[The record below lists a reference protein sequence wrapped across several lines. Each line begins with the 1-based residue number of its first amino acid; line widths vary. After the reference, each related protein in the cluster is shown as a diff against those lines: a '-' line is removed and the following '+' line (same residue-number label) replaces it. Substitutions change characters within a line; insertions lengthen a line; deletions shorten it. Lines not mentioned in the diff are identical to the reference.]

1 MSKLTS
7 LILKIIGFIPLPVLH
22 LKSNFL
28 SFFLRRI
35 FAYRTDVVRENLKN
49 SFPNKSERELKLIEK
64 LSYRNFTDVILENLL
79 LFTISKKNLNRR
91 MKLLNPEVFESLHNN
106 NKGAILI
113 SAHYN
118 NWEWMALSLALYAK
132 QDVYSV
138 YKPLSN
144 KSIDR
149 VMLRA
154 RSRFG
159 AKIIPMA
166 SFPKAILQNKGK
178 ATINLILADQ
188 SPHKGKLDFYCDFLN
203 QDTPVFL
210 GPEKLMKAADL
221 ELLFV
226 EVHRVKRGYYEMKI
240 VSLADKVL
248 NEKGATTLLHVKHL
262 EQVIKNNP
270 ENWLWSHRRWKHSR
284 KK

>member
-1 MSKLTS
+1 MSKFTS
-7 LILKIIGFIPLPVLH
+7 LIFIVIGIIPLSILH

-28 SFFLRRI
+28 SFFLRNI
-35 FAYRTDVVRENLKN
+35 MGYRTDIVRKNLKN
-49 SFPNKSERELKLIEK
+49 SFPNRSTRELKIIEK
-64 LSYRNFTDVILENLL
+64 LSYRNFTDVLIENLL
-79 LFTISKKNLNRR
+79 LFTISKKNLKKR
-91 MKLLNPEVFESLHNN
+91 MRLLNPDVFKSLEKK
-106 NKGAILI
+106 NKGALLV

-132 QDVYSV
+132 QEVYSV

-144 KSIDR
+144 KSIDNI
-149 VMLRA
+149 MLKA

-159 AKIIPMA
+159 AKVEPMA
-166 SFPKAILQNKGK
+166 SFPKTILRNKGK

-188 SPHKGKLDFYCDFLN
+188 SPHKSKLDFYCDFLN

-210 GPEKLMKAADL
+210 GPEKLMKAANL

>member
-7 LILKIIGFIPLPVLH
+7 LILKIIGLIPLSILH

-35 FAYRTDVVRENLKN
+35 FGYRTAVVRENLQK
-49 SFPNKSERELKLIEK
+49 SFPNKSASELKLIEK

-79 LFTISKKNLNRR
+79 LFTISKKNLTKR
-91 MKLLNPEVFESLHNN
+91 MRLLNPEVFKSLRSK

-144 KSIDR
+144 KSIDNI
-149 VMLRA
+149 MLRA

-159 AKIIPMA
+159 AQIIPM
-166 SFPKAILQNKGK
+166 KAFSKTVLLNKER
-178 ATINLILADQ
+178 ATLNLILADQ
-188 SPHKGKLDFYCDFLN
+188 SPHKSKVDFYCNFLN
-203 QDTPVFL
+203 QDTPVFI

-226 EVHRVKRGYYEMKI
+226 EVHRIKRGYYEMKI
-240 VSLADKVL
+240 VSLADKAL

-262 EQVIKNNP
+262 ERVIKNKP

>member
-1 MSKLTS
+1 MGKLTS
-7 LILKIIGFIPLPVLH
+7 VILSIIGLIPLSILH
-22 LKSNFL
+22 IKSNFL
-28 SFFLRRI
+28 SFFLRQVIGYRI
-35 FAYRTDVVRENLKN
+35 NVVRENLKN
-49 SFPNKSERELKLIEK
+49 SFPNNSAVELKLIEK
-64 LSYRNFTDVILENLL
+64 LSYRNFTDIILENLL
-79 LFTISKKNLNRR
+79 LFTISKKNLKKR
-91 MKLLNPEVFESLHNN
+91 MKLLNPEVFDTLHQK

-132 QDVYSV
+132 QEVYSV

-144 KSIDR
+144 KSIDS
-149 VMLRA
+149 VMLKS

-159 AKIIPMA
+159 AKIIPMT
-166 SFPKAILQNKGK
+166 SFPKTVLQNRGK
-178 ATINLILADQ
+178 ATLSLLLADQ
-188 SPHKGKLDFYCDFLN
+188 SPHKSKLDFYCDFLN
-203 QDTPVFL
+203 QDTPVFI

-221 ELLFV
+221 EMLFV

-248 NEKGATTLLHVKHL
+248 DKKGATTLLHVKHL
-262 EQVIKNNP
+262 EQIIKNNP
-270 ENWLWSHRRWKHSR
+270 QNWLWSHRRWKHSR